1 MTTQEAFKKL
11 DLAIGLGKDRVE
23 LKFNQL
29 KKELNEKIRITSNEK
44 LKGIFVS
51 RLSEVDEAYAVLLDY
66 FEPNSVKQNDQEVD
80 LVTELNSENKL
91 YYFYNG
97 NEREGPLKLDEL
109 KSKDLKWNT
118 LVWYEGLNEWKEAC
132 EIEEL
137 VDVFIT
143 IPPPVNKQIMP
154 LNDFKPIDEGTLSSS
169 KLEKDDSFKDTA
181 NHQTSIYNNET
192 QTMFSNIFSFE
203 GRIRRTEFGFTLIIY
218 IVLWI
223 FIGVLTGLFA
233 IIGIAYIPL
242 VWMLWAQAA
251 KRCHDL
257 GRSGWWQLIP
267 FYVFWLIF
275 EDGEAGINQYGG
287 NPKE

>member
-1 MTTQEAFKKL
+1 
-11 DLAIGLGKDRVE
+11 
-23 LKFNQL
+23 
-29 KKELNEKIRITSNEK
+29 
-44 LKGIFVS
+44 
-51 RLSEVDEAYAVLLDY
+51 
-66 FEPNSVKQNDQEVD
+66 
-80 LVTELNSENKL
+80 
-91 YYFYNG
+91 
-97 NEREGPLKLDEL
+97 
-109 KSKDLKWNT
+109 
-118 LVWYEGLNEWKEAC
+118 
-132 EIEEL
+132 
-137 VDVFIT
+137 
-143 IPPPVNKQIMP
+143 
-154 LNDFKPIDEGTLSSS
+154 
-169 KLEKDDSFKDTA
+169 
-181 NHQTSIYNNET
+181 
-192 QTMFSNIFSFE
+192 MFSNIFSFE

-275 EDGEAGINQYGG
+275 EDGEAGINQYGV

>member
-1 MTTQEAFKKL
+1 MIS
-11 DLAIGLGKDRVE
+11 D
-23 LKFNQL
+23 NW
-29 KKELNEKIRITSNEK
+29 S
-44 LKGIFVS
+44 KG
-51 RLSEVDEAYAVLLDY
+51 
-66 FEPNSVKQNDQEVD
+66 
-80 LVTELNSENKL
+80 
-91 YYFYNG
+91 
-97 NEREGPLKLDEL
+97 LKLDEL

-275 EDGEAGINQYGG
+275 EDGEVGINQYGV